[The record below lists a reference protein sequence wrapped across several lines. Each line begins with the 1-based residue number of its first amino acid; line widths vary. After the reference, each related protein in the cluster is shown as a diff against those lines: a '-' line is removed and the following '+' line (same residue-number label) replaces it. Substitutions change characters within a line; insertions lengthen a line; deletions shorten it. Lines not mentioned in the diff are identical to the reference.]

1 MLDSETQNQA
11 QAVAG
16 ASLQQGALHGQR
28 VLVLGACCGFGRGMV
43 RALNAASARVIAADS
58 NADALKLM
66 SGAMALPLRG
76 EADVALRRVG
86 RQWGTARLDAVL
98 NLMPLRHPEKI
109 DLNIAVL
116 QGVVQGFLPSL
127 TAQQGQIVTVV
138 ARPEQALDLGAG
150 AMAPAMASAQSALA
164 HMLRRDGLMLNMISV
179 GDTGAKPAR
188 AAAFGLLAQSLG
200 PLTGAELR
208 V

>member
-1 MLDSETQNQA
+1 MLDSETQD

-16 ASLQQGALHGQR
+16 INLQKGALHGHR
-28 VLVLGACCGFGRGMV
+28 VLVLGACCGFGRAMV
-43 RALNAASARVIAADS
+43 RTLNAASARVIAADS

-66 SGAMALPLRG
+66 SGAMPLPLRG

-127 TAQQGQIVTVV
+127 TVQQGQIVSIV

-150 AMAPAMASAQSALA
+150 AMAPALASAQSALA

-179 GDTGAKPAR
+179 GDTSAKPAR